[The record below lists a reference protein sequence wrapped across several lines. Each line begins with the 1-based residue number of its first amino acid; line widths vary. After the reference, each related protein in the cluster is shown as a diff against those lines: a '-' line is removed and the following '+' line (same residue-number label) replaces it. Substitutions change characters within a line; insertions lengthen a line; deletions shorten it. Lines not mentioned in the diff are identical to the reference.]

1 MVRMDQ
7 VQRGLAA
14 FIDRELIPSLTGWDK
29 VLVGGGAGI
38 LTARFPQM
46 ISQYPVVA
54 TMGLYDA
61 ANNQVDVDALYQAVT
76 PYIGAEALPLRIPM
90 LGITVKIGKQEIDA
104 LYRYI
109 KEA

>member
-1 MVRMDQ
+1 MVRIDQ

-14 FIDRELIPSLTGWDK
+14 FIDRDLIPSLSGWDK

-38 LTARFPQM
+38 LTARLPQM
-46 ISQYPVVA
+46 ISQHPVVA
-54 TMGLYDA
+54 TLGLYDA
-61 ANNQVDVDALYQAVT
+61 ANNQVDIDAMHQYVT
-76 PYIGAEALPLRIPM
+76 PYIGAEALPLKIPM

>member
-1 MVRMDQ
+1 MVSMDK

-14 FIDRELIPSLTGWDK
+14 FLDRELIPSLSGWDK

-38 LTARFPQM
+38 LTAKLPQV
-46 ISQYPVVA
+46 IAQYPVVA
-54 TMGLYDA
+54 ALGLYDA
-61 ANNQVDVDALYQAVT
+61 ANNQVDIDALYNSIT
-76 PYIGAEALPLRIPM
+76 PYIGAEALPVKIPM
-90 LGITVKIGKQEIDA
+90 VGITIKVGKQEIDA

>member
-1 MVRMDQ
+1 MVRIDQ

-14 FIDRELIPSLTGWDK
+14 FLDRELITSLSGWDK

-38 LTARFPQM
+38 LTARLPQI

-54 TMGLYDA
+54 TLGLYDA
-61 ANNQVDVDALYQAVT
+61 ANNQVDIDALYQAVT
-76 PYIGAEALPLRIPM
+76 PYIGAEALPLKIPM
-90 LGITVKIGKQEIDA
+90 LGITVKIGKQEIDT

>member
-14 FIDRELIPSLTGWDK
+14 FLDRELIPSLSGWDK

-38 LTARFPQM
+38 LTARLPQM
-46 ISQYPVVA
+46 ISQYPVAA
-54 TMGLYDA
+54 TLGLYDA
-61 ANNQVDVDALYQAVT
+61 ANNQVDIDSLYQAVT
-76 PYIGAEALPLRIPM
+76 PYIGAEALPLKIPM